1 MNRGSITYTTYN
13 PLKLPIPKNTIDL
26 VITKIPELLSDV
38 RMGIDSSKTINLKD
52 KDKYL
57 SDLIKLTIGI
67 SNILKPGGS
76 FFVKSSYFAD
86 VDLEYLLKVIDIN
99 TLNYCGEIIEHSDST
114 GFENGQPQKGI
125 RYKDISRWHHFSKGD
140 PYVDFYNL
148 SNGGIPIWK
157 TEQEDSIYS
166 GFQWV
171 YDRYPAAL
179 NEIRSN
185 VAEQIV
191 KGFSKP
197 GDTVFD
203 PFGGTGTVSI
213 VSSKLGRNA
222 ISNDPNSDIIKFAKL
237 RTTISL
243 GEKFVETNVKVLDFE

>member
-1 MNRGSITYTTYN
+1 MNNGSITYTTNN

-26 VITKIPELLSDV
+26 VVTKIPELLSDTK
-38 RMGIDSSKTINLKD
+38 MGIDSSETINLKD

-57 SDLIKLTIGI
+57 TDLVELTSGI

-76 FFVKSSYFAD
+76 FFVKSNYFID
-86 VDLEYLLKVIDIN
+86 LDLEYLLKIIN
-99 TLNYCGEIIEHSDST
+99 KNFLNYCGEIVEHSDST
-114 GFENGQPQKGI
+114 KFEDGQFKRGI
-125 RYKDISRWHHFSKGD
+125 RYGDISRWHHFSKGD

-148 SNGGIPIWK
+148 ENNGSPIWK
-157 TEQEDSIYS
+157 TESKDSIYS
-166 GFQWV
+166 GFEWV
-171 YDRYPAAL
+171 SDRHPAAR

-185 VAEQIV
+185 IAEHIV
-191 KGFSKP
+191 RGFSKP

-203 PFGGTGTVSI
+203 PFGGTGTVAI

-222 ISNDPNSDIIKFAKL
+222 ISNDPNSDIIKVAKL

-243 GEKFVETNVKVLDFE
+243 GEKFVENNVKVVDFE